1 MATNLYAGLINDTG
15 GFRFSNTVPFT
26 FEFARRLSEMGVD
39 TANVASTTLH
49 RYRREGVAML
59 QRVLTTFE
67 YHADGRVLTLNA
79 TDQMVAETD
88 GSMADTE
95 GFVNIATAV
104 DGVCLVAFLKQI
116 GEETWRA
123 SLRVCNQGDVQV
135 VAAKYGGGGH
145 KMAAG
150 CTVEG
155 PLEEV
160 TAMLV
165 DDLTVAL
172 SDAMPDDLS

>member
-1 MATNLYAGLINDTG
+1 
-15 GFRFSNTVPFT
+15 
-26 FEFARRLSEMGVD
+26 
-39 TANVASTTLH
+39 
-49 RYRREGVAML
+49 
-59 QRVLTTFE
+59 
-67 YHADGRVLTLNA
+67 
-79 TDQMVAETD
+79 VAETG

-104 DGVCLVAFLKQI
+104 DGVCLVAFLKQL

-155 PLEEV
+155 SLEEV

-165 DDLTVAL
+165 DDLTDAL